1 MRLLLLILLGV
12 VVSLALPEIAVRLL
26 DVSPRPLAPLELT
39 SYRLSDDPVLRY
51 EYRPG
56 LRADDPHFDALHE
69 GLTTNSHG
77 FRDVEIPVEKPPGEI
92 RIVALGD
99 STTAGNGIPELEN
112 TWPKQLERRFAE
124 AGRESVRVLNL
135 GVGGYEPDQESRLL
149 ELHGLAFEPDLV
161 VMLVC
166 LNDLDRD
173 ADGGIRRMLQQAR
186 SPDVRPAANPLEMLT
201 RVSRLA
207 FVVAH
212 RARALGFDVP
222 VEEAVAAI
230 APLPDERNPLAQGL
244 ARLARLSREH
254 ELPVVV
260 ALLPALDQPFD
271 HYRYT
276 ALHAR
281 MRATASRTPALPW
294 IDLLPDFRS
303 AGVDARRL
311 GVDGLHPNRAGAALL
326 AEIVYRQLEARSL
339 PAMVRTALPAP
350 SPRS

>member
-1 MRLLLLILLGV
+1 MRLLLLILFGV
-12 VVSLALPEIAVRLL
+12 VASLAVLEIAVRVL
-26 DVSPRPLAPLELT
+26 DVSPRPLAPLELA

-56 LRADDPHFDALHE
+56 LRADDAHFDALHE

-77 FRDVEIPVEKPPGEI
+77 FRDVELPVEKPPGEI
-92 RIVALGD
+92 RVLALGD

-112 TWPKQLERRFAE
+112 TWPKRLERRFAE
-124 AGRESVRVLNL
+124 SGLGSVRVLNL

-149 ELHGLAFEPDLV
+149 ELRGLAFAPDLV

-166 LNDLDRD
+166 LNDLDRN
-173 ADGGIRRMLQQAR
+173 ADGGIRRMLEQAR
-186 SPDVRPAANPLEMLT
+186 SPEVRPPANPLELLT

-207 FVVAH
+207 FVVLH

-222 VEEAVAAI
+222 IEEGVAAI

-244 ARLARLSREH
+244 ARLARLAREH

-260 ALLPALDQPFD
+260 ALLPAFDQPFD
-271 HYRYT
+271 HYRYA

-281 MRATASRTPALPW
+281 MRATASRMPALPW
-294 IDLLPDFRS
+294 IDLLPDFRGT
-303 AGVDARRL
+303 GVDARRL

-326 AEIVYRQLEARSL
+326 AEILYRHLAARGL
-339 PAMVRTALPAP
+339 PPAAFAALPAP
-350 SPRS
+350 PPRS